1 MLRFLAD
8 SYDDTCSTVF
18 PLLST
23 ILGSVSPLRLT
34 QIRVVNPRLYRQYK
48 RARKVSSG
56 PLNESTRSFLVSLM
70 DVILT
75 KLKWDEN
82 PELDDADE
90 DDTAEFEKM
99 RKVGS
104 FPSH

>member
-1 MLRFLAD
+1 
-8 SYDDTCSTVF
+8 
-18 PLLST
+18 
-23 ILGSVSPLRLT
+23 
-34 QIRVVNPRLYRQYK
+34 
-48 RARKVSSG
+48 
-56 PLNESTRSFLVSLM
+56 M

-75 KLKWDEN
+75 KLKWDED

-99 RKVGS
+99 RKVGP